1 MKLYDYYR
9 SSAAFRV
16 RIALNIKGLEVEQES
31 IHLRHKAQRSDAYL
45 AVNPQGLVPTLV
57 DDDGTVVTQS
67 MAIIEYLEETR
78 PDTPS
83 LMPGDAVGRAR
94 VRAIAAAIA
103 CDIHPLNNL
112 RVLRHIDQV
121 FDTNEATRNE
131 LWYKHWIAEGMAGL
145 ENSRAPAIAGRE
157 NERAGGEAHLAQEP
171 PARERAA
178 EQHRGSLTHMQI
190 SSVNEARHGACLPHP
205 EPPAPIGAGSRRNR
219 VPATTRS
226 QRPAVS
232 GPPGVGL
239 SRRRFA
245 GALDPEAAAGIWADS
260 QPLITEQR

>member
-16 RIALNIKGLEVEQES
+16 RIALNIKGLDVEQES
-31 IHLRHKAQRSDAYL
+31 IHLRRKDQRSDAYL

-67 MAIIEYLEETR
+67 MAIIEYLDETR

-83 LMPGDAVGRAR
+83 LMPGDAIGRAR

-131 LWYKHWIAEGMAGL
+131 LWYKHWIAEGMGGL
-145 ENSRAPAIAGRE
+145 EGML
-157 NERAGGEAHLAQEP
+157 AGGLETGEFCHGDTPTMADCCLIPQIYNADRFGCDLSEYPTAMRINATCLELDAFQRALPEVQPDAEA
-171 PARERAA
+171 
-178 EQHRGSLTHMQI
+178 
-190 SSVNEARHGACLPHP
+190 
-205 EPPAPIGAGSRRNR
+205 
-219 VPATTRS
+219 
-226 QRPAVS
+226 
-232 GPPGVGL
+232 
-239 SRRRFA
+239 
-245 GALDPEAAAGIWADS
+245 
-260 QPLITEQR
+260 